1 MSAKIIGKGFD
12 EMRNI
17 VGAVF
22 VLILLSVPTNL
33 MAQQI
38 AADTMP
44 PAPPTAETLADLSAE
59 ERAEL
64 LSRLS
69 DEQAR
74 VLLSEYLK
82 AGAEPTADASDSAIE
97 QLEAQSERFQESFIA
112 ALMSAPQLPH
122 LPALVYGQL
131 TEGRSALHPLWVL
144 VFLAI
149 ILGVGYGG
157 ERVFMRTLT
166 PLKTR
171 LAITGTEADFLERF
185 ARIMGLL
192 ILDLL
197 GLALF
202 AAIALAL
209 FLLAYQGHEPTR
221 LFVLTLLS
229 ALVLLRFV
237 IIVSRAAFGPVDGS
251 LRLVPV
257 GDDDAQTAHR
267 HVVAAG
273 AIGAFGF
280 LGCDLLRMYGLD
292 DEPHQ
297 LMTFVVGTLF
307 MLVLLTGLWRSRSGI
322 AAAILSRVE
331 PDQLEPSPLQAVVG
345 LWHLPV
351 MLYLLAVYGVAVFN
365 GFSGAA
371 SGAFRGIA
379 SILLV
384 AALPLADRVLCSTVD
399 RLLGPRIDSRDTSH
413 RILHRAM
420 HILVGLVAIVI
431 LATIWEADIFDIAD
445 AGVGGRIARAVLDV
459 ALTGFVGYVVW
470 GLLNAALA
478 RHMPEEAETE
488 ARGDEGGAAATT
500 RLGTV
505 LPVLMRFAQVAIA
518 VIVVMVALSALGVN
532 IGPLLA
538 GAGVVGIAVGF
549 GAQTLVRDVVSGLF
563 FLVDDAFRRGEYVD
577 LGGIKG
583 TVERINMRSMVL
595 RHHLGPLHTVPYGEI
610 QHLTNF
616 SRDWVIM
623 KLVFRVGY
631 DTDVNKVKRI
641 FRQIGQEMLEHPEMG
656 KDFIEPF
663 KSQGVKAMEESA
675 MIIRGKFMAK
685 PGTQF
690 QIRKELY
697 NRVQKAFQENG
708 IKFAHRRVTVDL
720 PPDMDLSPEHK
731 KEIAEAAGAAA
742 SAEEDEKQGRP

>member
-1 MSAKIIGKGFD
+1 
-12 EMRNI
+12 
-17 VGAVF
+17 
-22 VLILLSVPTNL
+22 

-74 VLLSEYLK
+74 ALLSEYLK
-82 AGAEPTADASDSAIE
+82 AGAGPTADASDSAIE
-97 QLEAQSERFQESFIA
+97 QLEAQSERFQESFIG
-112 ALMSAPQLPH
+112 ALMSAPQLPQ

-171 LAITGTEADFLERF
+171 LASTDVQADFLARF
-185 ARIMGLL
+185 ARIAGLL
-192 ILDLL
+192 VLDLL
-197 GLALF
+197 GLVLF

-209 FLLAYQGHEPTR
+209 FMLAYQGHEPTR

-237 IIVSRAAFGPVDGS
+237 IVVSRAAFGPVDGS

-257 GDDDAQTAHR
+257 GSDDALIAHR
-267 HVVAAG
+267 HVIAAG
-273 AIGAFGF
+273 AIGTFGF
-280 LGCDLLRMYGLD
+280 LGCDLLRMYGLG
-292 DEPHQ
+292 DEPHS

-307 MLVLLTGLWRSRSGI
+307 MLVLLVGVWRARSGI
-322 AAAILSRVE
+322 AGAILSGVE
-331 PDQLEPSPLQAVVG
+331 QGRSGTSPFQAVVG

-371 SGAFRGIA
+371 PGAFRGIA

-384 AALPLADRVLCSTVD
+384 AALPLADRVLCSAVD
-399 RLLGPRIDSRDTSH
+399 RLLGPGLDSRDASH

-431 LATIWEADIFDIAD
+431 LATIWKADIFDIAD

-478 RHMPEEAETE
+478 RHMPEEAEAEE

-505 LPVLMRFAQVAIA
+505 LPVLMRFAQVSIA
-518 VIVVMVALSALGVN
+518 VIVVMVAFSALGVN

-641 FRQIGQEMLEHPEMG
+641 FREIGQEMLEHPELG

-675 MIIRGKFMAK
+675 MI
-685 PGTQF
+685 
-690 QIRKELY
+690 
-697 NRVQKAFQENG
+697 
-708 IKFAHRRVTVDL
+708 
-720 PPDMDLSPEHK
+720 
-731 KEIAEAAGAAA
+731 
-742 SAEEDEKQGRP
+742 

>member
-1 MSAKIIGKGFD
+1 MGKGFD
-12 EMRNI
+12 EMRNT

-22 VLILLSVPTNL
+22 VLVLLSVPTNL

-44 PAPPTAETLADLSAE
+44 PAPPTAETLANLSAE

-74 VLLSEYLK
+74 ALLSEYLK
-82 AGAEPTADASDSAIE
+82 AGAEPTTDASDSAIE
-97 QLEAQSERFQESFIA
+97 QLEAQSERFQANFVA
-112 ALMSAPQLPH
+112 ALSSAPQLPWI
-122 LPALVYGQL
+122 PVLVYERL
-131 TEGRSALHPLWVL
+131 TEGRGSLHPLWVL
-144 VFLAI
+144 IFLAI

-171 LAITGTEADFLERF
+171 LATTGPEADFLERF
-185 ARIMGLL
+185 ARIAGLL

-197 GLALF
+197 GLTLF
-202 AAIALAL
+202 AATALAL

-229 ALVLLRFV
+229 AIVLLRFV
-237 IIVSRAAFGPVDGS
+237 IFVSEAVFGVGEGA

-257 GDDDAQTAHR
+257 GGDDARVAHR
-267 HVVAAG
+267 HIVAAG
-273 AIGAFGF
+273 AIGAFGL
-280 LGCDLLRMYGLD
+280 LGSDLLRMYGLD
-292 DEPHQ
+292 EQPHK
-297 LMTFVVGTLF
+297 LMTLVVGT
-307 MLVLLTGLWRSRSGI
+307 VLLLVFLVGVWRTRAGI
-322 AAAILSRVE
+322 AGAILPRVE
-331 PDQLEPSPLQAVVG
+331 PAGTETSPLQAVVS

-351 MLYLLAVYGVAVFN
+351 MLYLLAVYGMAVFS
-365 GFSGAA
+365 GFSGEVT
-371 SGAFRGIA
+371 GAYPGLA
-379 SILLV
+379 SILLIAV
-384 AALPLADRVLCSTVD
+384 LPLGDRVLCSVMD
-399 RLLGPRIDSRDTSH
+399 RMLGPESGAANVSR
-413 RILHRAM
+413 RILRRAM
-420 HILVGLVAIVI
+420 HFLVGLVAVVV
-431 LATIWEADIFDIAD
+431 LAGIWRADIFDIAD
-445 AGVGGRIARAVLDV
+445 AGVGGRIARAALDV
-459 ALTGFVGYVVW
+459 ALTGFVGYVAW

-478 RHMPEEAETE
+478 RHIPEDAETE
-488 ARGDEGGAAATT
+488 AARGAEGGAATTT

-505 LPVLMRFAQVAIA
+505 LPLLMRFAKVSIA
-518 VIVVMVALSALGVN
+518 VIVVMIALSALGVN

-538 GAGVVGIAVGF
+538 GAGIIGIAVGF

-577 LGGIKG
+577 LGAIKG
-583 TVERINMRSMVL
+583 TVERINLRSMVL

-641 FRQIGQEMLEHPEMG
+641 FKQIGLEMLEHPELG

-675 MIIRGKFMAK
+675 MIVRGKFKAQ

-690 QIRKELY
+690 SIRKELY
-697 NRVQKAFQENG
+697 NRVQKAFHDNG
-708 IKFAHRRVTVDL
+708 IEFAHRRVTVDL
-720 PPDMDLSPEHK
+720 PRDKGLSPERK

-742 SAEEDEKQGRP
+742 LADDDEKQGRS